1 MLLIAKFV
9 LKCEEF
15 IVSYSIND
23 IKEVR
28 CNLLAIICRE
38 ITKNIEPHS
47 YRQPVV

>member
-1 MLLIAKFV
+1 MLLIAEFV

-28 CNLLAIICRE
+28 CNLLAIISRE
-38 ITKNIEPHS
+38 ITKNIEPDS